1 MRVGVEAKSRLDGR
15 EVPAEKR
22 LDVLQVSGERLGE
35 RLQVFLRKVE
45 PGEGG
50 QVLDVLRCHA
60 RSHTEPSLG
69 SLR

>member
-1 MRVGVEAKSRLDGR
+1 M
-15 EVPAEKR
+15 
-22 LDVLQVSGERLGE
+22 LQVSGERLGE

-50 QVLDVLRCHA
+50 QVLDVLRCHT
-60 RSHTEPSLG
+60 RSHGEPSLG